1 MSRKLNETMGV
12 MTPDNLIYD
21 NTFPVD
27 TVIIKLRAGQGELLR
42 GSVICMS
49 SATNDGVIYGTEAI
63 VDETLTACY
72 ILADDTDSTNTI
84 MAECYRSG
92 HFSRNNLITK
102 ADISITN
109 TSENEMRNAGIF
121 LSNTVEI

>member
-27 TVIIKLRAGQGELLR
+27 TVIIQLRAGQGELLR
-42 GSVICMS
+42 GSVICVS
-49 SATNDGVIYGTEAI
+49 DATNDGVIYDTGATEKI
-63 VDETLTACY
+63 IGYY
-72 ILADDTDSTNTI
+72 ILADDTDATNTI
-84 MAECYRSG
+84 MAECYRTG

-102 ADISITN
+102 ADILITN
-109 TSENEMRNAGIF
+109 IAENEMRNAGIF
-121 LSNTVEI
+121 LSNSVEI